1 MENYTT
7 IKEISTTLNRYYTSL
22 GYCALSDSS
31 IRHAIKKAEKAI
43 NPKTEFDKKNNN
55 QKHYEASFLDEAF
68 DYILKNSKFD
78 LKKVQ
83 EQKRKDQN
91 QVQEQELKLHE
102 FFYTTLLLP
111 CFDLLIGSSETLGIT
126 EKSFGK
132 TAWFSMMN
140 LYNLSSSISVE
151 EFREKQLIMT
161 LKKEIVKESLINKD
175 DPDVLLLQDL
185 NSMELQ
191 LTTMSSLLFDFERLI
206 IKEEKNEDILFNIKD
221 FNKITKRLYET
232 HYFAPD
238 KVMLPHFDEDA
249 VNTFVE
255 TSDNSHVMSRKENFS
270 IKYDAGN
277 EDFWKKYS

>member
-1 MENYTT
+1 M
-7 IKEISTTLNRYYTSL
+7 
-22 GYCALSDSS
+22 
-31 IRHAIKKAEKAI
+31 
-43 NPKTEFDKKNNN
+43 
-55 QKHYEASFLDEAF
+55 DEAF

-83 EQKRKDQN
+83 EQKQKDQV
-91 QVQEQELKLHE
+91 QVQEQELNQHE
-102 FFYTTLLLP
+102 ILYTILLLP

-140 LYNLSSSISVE
+140 LYNLSSSINVE

-175 DPDVLLLQDL
+175 DPDVLLLQEL

-191 LTTMSSLLFDFERLI
+191 LTTMSSLLFDFEKLI

-232 HYFAPD
+232 HYFTPD
-238 KVMLPHFDEDA
+238 KVMLPHFDEDT

-255 TSDNSHVMSRKENFS
+255 TSDNSHIMSRKENFS